1 MIWLLLVNLL
11 VLFIALRGICY
22 AADQIEKLRGE
33 MLDVMKDV
41 LENNKRASNDT
52 KALLAFY
59 EQVCEECKK
68 GDMHE

>member
-11 VLFIALRGICY
+11 VLFVALRGICY
-22 AADQIEKLRGE
+22 ASDQIEKLRGE

-41 LENNKRASNDT
+41 LKNNKKASNDM

-59 EQVCEECKK
+59 EQVCNECKK
-68 GDMHE
+68 GDTK